1 MESTSELQHNL
12 DSPQGTKFDAEQQI
26 DPEQW
31 ELYLA
36 GQRKPDPE
44 PVDADANPEQD
55 ALLKEQLQR
64 LSSAI
69 VHKAPYCQ
77 GTIPLPAEASTLFY
91 GRPGN
96 AHAVNLTHA
105 SLEELQHLAE
115 TCDPATFGVDQKDVY
130 DEAYRKAGKLDSS
143 DFALNFSPERAGV
156 LEAVR
161 AELLVEGR
169 KSTTDSILA
178 ELYKLNVY
186 GPGSFFKAHMDTP
199 RSELMLGSLVIVF
212 PTPHEGGALAL
223 RESGEG
229 ERREWIFDSAALLDG
244 ASEPSIAYVAFYS
257 DTEHEVM
264 PVQSGYRVTITYNL
278 YFVKDY
284 AALGGAAP
292 LAHPVG
298 TNEELF
304 RSTLRGL
311 LEDPTFLPEG
321 GNLLF
326 ALHHQYPLSTS
337 HKSLEAAKQALRD
350 VASRLKGSD
359 AVILR
364 VIQELSLEASLR
376 IVYQDT
382 GGFSDYTRYVMCDHV
397 VDLENVPEVSDT
409 LSSFLRRKEKG
420 VLLNPDTKR
429 HPWYAEDP
437 DTAQAHWIVSSPWK
451 FNSTHTT
458 YMAYGNQ
465 ASFEHTYWRIS
476 IFVCVGP
483 VGRRETV
490 TAELTTQK

>member
-1 MESTSELQHNL
+1 M
-12 DSPQGTKFDAEQQI
+12 
-26 DPEQW
+26 
-31 ELYLA
+31 
-36 GQRKPDPE
+36 
-44 PVDADANPEQD
+44 
-55 ALLKEQLQR
+55 KEHLQR

-69 VHKAPYCQ
+69 VHKPPYCQ
-77 GTIPLPAEASTLFY
+77 GTIPLTPEACTLFY

-96 AHAVNLTHA
+96 AHAVDLTNA
-105 SLEELQHLAE
+105 SLEELQHLAQ
-115 TCDPATFGVDQKDVY
+115 TCDPATFGVDQMDVY
-130 DEAYRKAGKLDSS
+130 DETYRKAGKLDRR
-143 DFALNFSPERAGV
+143 DFSLNFVPQEAGV

-169 KSTTDSILA
+169 KSTDNIRA

-199 RSELMLGSLVIVF
+199 RSELMFGSLVIVF
-212 PTPHEGGALAL
+212 PTPHEGGALAI

-229 ERREWIFDSAALLDG
+229 ERREWTFDSAALLNG

-278 YFVKDY
+278 YFVKDD
-284 AALGGAAP
+284 AAMGGAAP

-311 LEDPTFLPEG
+311 LDDPTFLPEG

-337 HKSLEAAKQALRD
+337 YKSLEAAKQALRD

-359 AVILR
+359 AVILKAM
-364 VIQELSLEASLR
+364 QELSLDASLR

-382 GGFSDYTRYVMCDHV
+382 GGYFGPQYVMCDHI
-397 VDLENVPEVSDT
+397 VDLENVQEVEES
-409 LSSFLRRKEKG
+409 LHEFLLATEEG
-420 VLLNPDTKR
+420 ILLNPDTKR
-429 HPWYAEDP
+429 CPWYADPEEDFGK
-437 DTAQAHWIVSSPWK
+437 TVQAHWIVSAPWK
-451 FNSTHTT
+451 FNSMKTT

-465 ASFEHTYWRIS
+465 ASVEHTYWKIS
-476 IFVCVGP
+476 LFVRVSPIGNRAAGTP
-483 VGRRETV
+483 ADGDTD
-490 TAELTTQK
+490 